1 MSLTASPI
9 LLVEDNVDDVLLIK
23 RAFEQARIE
32 IPVFV
37 VADGEEAI
45 AYLSGRGKF
54 ADREKHPV
62 PGLVLLDLK
71 LPQIPGLQVLAWL
84 RKQPALGRM
93 LVIVLT
99 SSQESIDINRA
110 YDLGANSYLVKPVS
124 FQALTD
130 LIKSVD
136 RYWMY
141 LDLSIVGG
149 VKEIAGRLFSIF
161 FFAKSE

>member
-1 MSLTASPI
+1 VSLTASPI

-136 RYWMY
+136 RYWMG
-141 LDLSIVGG
+141 LNKGPDLEV
-149 VKEIAGRLFSIF
+149 
-161 FFAKSE
+161 

>member
-136 RYWMY
+136 RYWMG
-141 LDLSIVGG
+141 LNKGPDLEV
-149 VKEIAGRLFSIF
+149 
-161 FFAKSE
+161 